1 VSSGAGKGRCEAARA
16 IKEGERKRKIHGKPP
31 ITCRLFATSSLFS
44 VSSSLTW
51 RHSLSFGN
59 SQRRIMFFLS
69 FLFEIPHTS
78 SVHRRPE
85 KEKGKKR
92 RKERK

>member
-1 VSSGAGKGRCEAARA
+1 
-16 IKEGERKRKIHGKPP
+16 
-31 ITCRLFATSSLFS
+31 
-44 VSSSLTW
+44 
-51 RHSLSFGN
+51 
-59 SQRRIMFFLS
+59 MFFLS